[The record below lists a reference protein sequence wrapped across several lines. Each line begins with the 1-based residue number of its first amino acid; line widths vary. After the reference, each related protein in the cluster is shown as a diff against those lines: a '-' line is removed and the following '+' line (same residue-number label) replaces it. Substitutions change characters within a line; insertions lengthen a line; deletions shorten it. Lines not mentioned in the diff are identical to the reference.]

1 METVRA
7 YATHEQ
13 ETLEGVTR
21 ARGALE
27 QAGGAAES
35 ARAND
40 SVSHALGR
48 LFAVAESYP
57 ELRASQNFR
66 ELQDELSDI
75 EEKIAYA
82 RQFYNRNVLD
92 FNARIEVFPG
102 VLIART
108 LGFGAAEFFES
119 DEEGRAEVKLD
130 FGDRPAA
137 STSPTSSS

>member
-1 METVRA
+1 
-7 YATHEQ
+7 
-13 ETLEGVTR
+13 
-21 ARGALE
+21 
-27 QAGGAAES
+27 
-35 ARAND
+35 
-40 SVSHALGR
+40 VSHALDR

-92 FNARIEVFPG
+92 FNGRIEVFPG

-119 DEEGRAEVKLD
+119 DEEGRGEVRLD